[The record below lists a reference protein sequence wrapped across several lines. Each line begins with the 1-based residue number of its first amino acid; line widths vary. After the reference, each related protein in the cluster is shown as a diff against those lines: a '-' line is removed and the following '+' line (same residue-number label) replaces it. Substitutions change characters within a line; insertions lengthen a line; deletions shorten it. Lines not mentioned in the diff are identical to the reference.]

1 MSFASGCIVLNFIHL
16 KETLFLP
23 ILSCKKNIGPL
34 ELSFISK
41 EINRNNGEKVIK
53 NNIEN
58 KKSNIFFI
66 KL

>member
-16 KETLFLP
+16 KLILFLP

-41 EINRNNGEKVIK
+41 EIIRKKGKEAIK
-53 NNIEN
+53 KNIAN
-58 KKSNIFFI
+58 KKSRRFLNN
-66 KL
+66 L